1 MRARLILASAVLTLS
16 AAGTLAASAAA
27 PPPPVGVTVGP
38 DGVCVTI
45 SLQVPQCVPLSS
57 VTKVQSAQRL
67 PIGVPYQNGNEI
79 CWDPTPTSKGACVP
93 LD

>member
-1 MRARLILASAVLTLS
+1 VRARLILASAVLGLS
-16 AAGTLAASAAA
+16 AAGSLAASAA
-27 PPPPVGVTVGP
+27 PPRPPVSVTVGP

-57 VTKVQSAQRL
+57 VTKVQGAQRL

-93 LD
+93 LG

>member
-1 MRARLILASAVLTLS
+1 VRARLILASAVLGLS
-16 AAGTLAASAAA
+16 AAGSLAASAAP

-57 VTKVQSAQRL
+57 VTKVQGAQRL

-79 CWDPTPTSKGACVP
+79 CWDPTPTSKGACIP
-93 LD
+93 LG

>member
-27 PPPPVGVTVGP
+27 PPLPVSVTVGP

-67 PIGVPYQNGNEI
+67 PVGVPYQNGNEI

>member
-1 MRARLILASAVLTLS
+1 VRARLILASTVLTLS

-27 PPPPVGVTVGP
+27 PPPPVSVTVGP